1 MKTHDSDATGATGL
15 GASADQSVLGT
26 ITRRRI
32 IKVGAALGASA
43 LASPPILTYAQGET
57 PVKIGWIDPFTG
69 TYAALGTSQLNGA
82 KMAVGEINKKGGILG
97 RQVQILAEDSAA
109 NVGQATEKLNKL
121 VDQQKVN
128 FTAGGVSSA
137 EAAAMSHAA
146 NLKNMLYIAV
156 GGHVDTI
163 TGTNCYWNTFKL
175 CSDTWMLSEALC
187 ATLLKKFGKRWYF
200 CTPDYAWGHFLYK
213 GASKILADAKGTNL
227 GNAVLPLGATD
238 FTSALIKVQQAKP
251 DVFVVFQ
258 SGDDFVNLM
267 KQATQ
272 FGMTK
277 TMAFASPLL
286 ELEPLAALP
295 VEARTGWGV
304 MEWWWDQPNQPHV
317 KEFVA
322 AYRKLYKAT
331 PSGRSWL
338 GYAAAHSFALA
349 AAKGKSIEAR
359 KMARAMEG
367 LVLPP
372 EVALEPNNP
381 AYRAGDHQCMIT
393 EFVGE
398 VNQKG
403 KYPDLFTV
411 SEELAGDKLASSPAE
426 KGCKMSFPA

>member
-1 MKTHDSDATGATGL
+1 MSEDIKLPVQRRTILKAGVVLGATQVM
-15 GASADQSVLGT
+15 SPFV
-26 ITRRRI
+26 
-32 IKVGAALGASA
+32 IKAL
-43 LASPPILTYAQGET
+43 GET
-57 PVKIGWIDPFTG
+57 PVKLGWIDPFTG

-82 KMAVGEINKKGGILG
+82 KMAVDEINKKGGILG
-97 RQVQILAEDSAA
+97 RQLQILAEDSAA

-121 VDQQKVN
+121 VDQEKVD

-146 NLKNMLYIAV
+146 NLKSMLYIAV

-163 TGTNCYWNTFKL
+163 TGTDCYWNTFKL

-304 MEWWWDQPNQPHV
+304 MEWWWNQPNQPHV

-322 AYRKLYKAT
+322 AYQKLYKAT

-349 AAKGKSIEAR
+349 AAKAKSIEAR

-411 SEELAGDKLASSPAE
+411 SEELAGAKLAKSPAE

>member
-1 MKTHDSDATGATGL
+1 MSKERISVPVQRRTILKAGVVLGATQVM
-15 GASADQSVLGT
+15 SPFV
-26 ITRRRI
+26 
-32 IKVGAALGASA
+32 IKAL
-43 LASPPILTYAQGET
+43 GET
-57 PVKIGWIDPFTG
+57 PVKLGWIDPFTG

-82 KMAVGEINKKGGILG
+82 KMAVSQINKKGGILG
-97 RQVQILAEDSAA
+97 REFQILAEDSAA

-121 VDQQKVN
+121 VDQDKVN

-146 NLKNMLYIAV
+146 NLKSMLYIAV

-163 TGTNCYWNTFKL
+163 TGTDCYWNTFKL
-175 CSDTWMLSEALC
+175 CSDTWMLNKALC

-213 GASKILADAKGTNL
+213 GASEILAEAKGTNL
-227 GNAVLPLGATD
+227 GNTLMPLGATD

-267 KQATQ
+267 KQAAQ

-277 TMAFASPLL
+277 TMAFGVGLA
-286 ELEPLAALP
+286 ELEPLVSLP
-295 VEARTGWGV
+295 VEARVGWGV
-304 MEWWWDQPNQPHV
+304 MEWWWNQPNQPHV

-322 AYRKLYKAT
+322 AYQKLYKAT

-349 AAKGKSIEAR
+349 AEKAKGIEAP

-372 EVALEPNNP
+372 EVALEPYNP
-381 AYRAGDHQCMIT
+381 YYRAGDHQCMIT

-398 VNQKG
+398 VNQNG

-411 SEELAGDKLASSPAE
+411 SEELAGDKLARSPAE

>member
-1 MKTHDSDATGATGL
+1 MTQSRPYSIGRRTLIKAAAAAGVAQV
-15 GASADQSVLGT
+15 AAPFVISA
-26 ITRRRI
+26 R
-32 IKVGAALGASA
+32 AADTLK
-43 LASPPILTYAQGET
+43 L
-57 PVKIGWIDPFTG
+57 GWIDPFTG

-82 KMAVGEINKKGGILG
+82 KMAAAEINKKGGVLG
-97 RQVQILAEDSAA
+97 RKFEIVAEDSAA

-121 VDQQKVN
+121 VDQDKVN

-146 NLKNMLYIAV
+146 NLKSMLYIAV

-163 TGTNCYWNTFKL
+163 TGKDCHWNTFKL
-175 CSDTWMLSEALC
+175 CSDTWMLSKAMC
-187 ATLLKKFGKRWYF
+187 ATLLQKFGKRWYF
-200 CTPDYAWGHFLYK
+200 CTPDYAWGHFLYQ
-213 GASKILADAKGTNL
+213 GASQILADAKGTNL

-277 TMAFASPLL
+277 NMAFASPLL

-322 AYRKLYKAT
+322 EYQKLYKAT

-338 GYAAAHSFALA
+338 GYAAAHSIALGA
-349 AAKGKSIEAR
+349 ERAKSIEAR
-359 KMARAMEG
+359 KMAHAMEG
-367 LVLPP
+367 MHLPP
-372 EVALEPNNP
+372 EVALEPHSP
-381 AYRAGDHQCMIT
+381 YYRAGDHQAMIT

-398 VNQKG
+398 VNQAG
-403 KYPDLFTV
+403 QYPNLFKV
-411 SEELAGDKLASSPAE
+411 SQELAGDKLARSPEE
-426 KGCKMSFPA
+426 KDCKLTYPA

>member
-1 MKTHDSDATGATGL
+1 MNPSKPSKISRRTVMKATAAAGL
-15 GASADQSVLGT
+15 AQVAAPFVISA
-26 ITRRRI
+26 R
-32 IKVGAALGASA
+32 AAD
-43 LASPPILTYAQGET
+43 T
-57 PVKIGWIDPFTG
+57 VKLGWIDPFTG

-82 KMAVGEINKKGGILG
+82 KMAVAQINKKGGVEG
-97 RQVQILAEDSAA
+97 RKLEIIAEDSAA

-121 VDQQKVN
+121 VDQEKVN

-146 NLKNMLYIAV
+146 NLKSMLYIAV

-163 TGTNCYWNTFKL
+163 TGVDCHWNTFKL
-175 CSDTWMLSEALC
+175 CSDTWMLSEAMC

-213 GASKILADAKGTNL
+213 GASQILADNKGTNL

-322 AYRKLYKAT
+322 EYQKLYKAT

-338 GYAAAHSFALA
+338 GFAAAHSIALGA
-349 AAKGKSIEAR
+349 ERAKSIDAR
-359 KMARAMEG
+359 KMAHAMEG
-367 LVLPP
+367 MTLPP
-372 EVALEPNNP
+372 EVALEPYGP
-381 AYRAGDHQCMIT
+381 TYRAGDHQCMIT

-403 KYPDLFTV
+403 TYPNLFKV
-411 SEELAGDKLASSPAE
+411 SEELAGAKLAKTPAE
-426 KGCKMSFPA
+426 KECKLTYPA

>member
-1 MKTHDSDATGATGL
+1 MSNSDIPMDLVTKRPI
-15 GASADQSVLGT
+15 S
-26 ITRRRI
+26 RRR
-32 IKVGAALGASA
+32 VLAGTAAASLVA
-43 LASPPILTYAQGET
+43 IASPPIVTALGET
-57 PVKIGWIDPFTG
+57 PLKLGWIDPFTG

-82 KMAVGEINKKGGILG
+82 KMAVAEINKKGGVLG
-97 RQVQILAEDSAA
+97 RELEILAEDSAA
-109 NVGQATEKLNKL
+109 NVGQATEKLNRL
-121 VDQQKVN
+121 VDQDKVD

-146 NLKNMLYIAV
+146 NLKSMLYIAV

-163 TGTNCYWNTFKL
+163 TGTDCHWNTFKL

-213 GASKILADAKGTNL
+213 GASQILADAKGTNL

-238 FTSALIKVQQAKP
+238 FSSALIQVQQAKP

-267 KQATQ
+267 KQASQ

-277 TMAFASPLL
+277 TMAFGSPLL
-286 ELEPLAALP
+286 ELEPLASLP
-295 VEARTGWGV
+295 VEARIGWGV
-304 MEWWWDQPNQPHV
+304 MEWWWDQPKQPHV

-322 AYRKLYKAT
+322 EYQKLYKAT

-338 GYAAAHSFALA
+338 GYAAAHSIALGA
-349 AAKGKSIEAR
+349 ARAKSKDAE
-359 KMARAMEG
+359 KMAKAMEG
-367 LVLPP
+367 MHLPP
-372 EVALEPNNP
+372 EVALEPYSP
-381 AYRAGDHQCMIT
+381 YYRAGDHQAMIT

-398 VNQKG
+398 VNQHG
-403 KYPDLFTV
+403 TYPNLFKV
-411 SEELAGDKLASSPAE
+411 SEELAGEKLARSPAE
-426 KGCKMSFPA
+426 KGCKLSYPG

>member
-1 MKTHDSDATGATGL
+1 MNPSKPSTVSRRTVIKATAAAGL
-15 GASADQSVLGT
+15 AQVAAPFVISA
-26 ITRRRI
+26 R
-32 IKVGAALGASA
+32 AA
-43 LASPPILTYAQGET
+43 ET
-57 PVKIGWIDPFTG
+57 VKLGWIDPFTG
-69 TYAALGTSQLNGA
+69 TYAALGTSQFNGA
-82 KMAVGEINKKGGILG
+82 KMAVAQINKKGGILG
-97 RQVQILAEDSAA
+97 RKLEIVAEDDAA

-121 VDQQKVN
+121 VDQDKVN

-137 EAAAMSHAA
+137 CAAAMSHAA
-146 NLKNMLYIAV
+146 NLKSMLYIAV

-163 TGTNCYWNTFKL
+163 TGVDCHWNTFKL

-213 GASKILADAKGTNL
+213 GASQILADNKGTNL

-251 DVFVVFQ
+251 DVFVIFQ
-258 SGDDFVNLM
+258 SGDDFVNVM

-277 TMAFASPLL
+277 TMVFASPLL

-304 MEWWWDQPNQPHV
+304 MEWWWDQPKQPHV

-322 AYRKLYKAT
+322 EYQKLYKAT

-338 GYAAAHSFALA
+338 GFAGAHSIALGA
-349 AAKGKSIEAR
+349 ERAKSVDVR
-359 KMARAMEG
+359 KMAHAMEG
-367 LVLPP
+367 MTLPP
-372 EVALEPNNP
+372 EVALEPFGP
-381 AYRAGDHQCMIT
+381 TYRAGDHQCMIT

-403 KYPDLFTV
+403 TYPNLFTV
-411 SEELAGDKLASSPAE
+411 SEELPGAKLAKTPAE
-426 KGCKMSFPA
+426 KECKLTYPA

>member
-1 MKTHDSDATGATGL
+1 MQKKDDKLA
-15 GASADQSVLGT
+15 GT
-26 ITRRRI
+26 MERPISRRRLLAGSAA
-32 IKVGAALGASA
+32 VGLAAV
-43 LASPPILTYAQGET
+43 ASPPIVTALGET
-57 PVKIGWIDPFTG
+57 PLKLGWIDPFTG
-69 TYAALGTSQLNGA
+69 TYAALGNSQLNGA
-82 KMAVGEINKKGGILG
+82 KMAVSEINKKGGVLG
-97 RQVQILAEDSAA
+97 RELQIRAEDSAA
-109 NVGQATEKLNKL
+109 NVGQATEKLNRL
-121 VDQQKVN
+121 VDQDKVN

-163 TGTNCYWNTFKL
+163 TGTDCHWNTFKL
-175 CSDTWMLSEALC
+175 CSDTWMLSKALC
-187 ATLLKKFGKRWYF
+187 ATLLSKFGKKWYF

-213 GASKILADAKGTNL
+213 GASEILQESKGTNL

-267 KQATQ
+267 KQASQ

-277 TMAFASPLL
+277 TMAFGSPLL

-304 MEWWWDQPNQPHV
+304 MEWWWDQPKQPHV
-317 KEFVA
+317 KAFVEE
-322 AYRKLYKAT
+322 YRKLYKST

-338 GYAAAHSFALA
+338 GYAAAHSIALGA
-349 AAKGKSIEAR
+349 ARAKSIDAE
-359 KMARAMEG
+359 KMARGMEG
-367 LVLPP
+367 MHLPP
-372 EVALEPNNP
+372 EVALQPNSP
-381 AYRAGDHQCMIT
+381 FYRAGDHQCMIT

-398 VNQKG
+398 VNPKG
-403 KYPDLFTV
+403 SYPNLFTV
-411 SEELAGDKLASSPAE
+411 SEELAGDKLARTPAD
-426 KGCKMSFPA
+426 KGCKLTYPA